1 MRDMTKAEKQTYN
14 LATTNFYLNLK
25 ARLESV
31 IESSKIKTDHALAEY
46 PTIEDRLEMSL
57 EKRLILK
64 DKARYIAHHHATMR
78 QAEATLEYAKEV
90 FKQSLI
96 NVNQEAEEL
105 RKERANLEQGRT
117 RYSPEELEAWDTD
130 LTYRENLNQ
139 KR

>member
-1 MRDMTKAEKQTYN
+1 MTNGEKRTYN

-25 ARLESV
+25 TKLEDI

-46 PTIEDRLEMSL
+46 PTIEDRLEMS
-57 EKRLILK
+57 K
-64 DKARYIAHHHATMR
+64 DKAKYIAHHHATMR

-96 NVNQEAEEL
+96 NVNQ
-105 RKERANLEQGRT
+105 
-117 RYSPEELEAWDTD
+117 
-130 LTYRENLNQ
+130 